1 MVTIIDFFYNRSGL
15 SKMFLKIK
23 KIPKVNWSSEK
34 PYNFRPKFTTLFF
47 CCFGLMLFGLGE
59 GLLIVSFT
67 GASPWSVLAQGI
79 SLNVN
84 LSVGMITFL
93 ISVFVLILWIP
104 LGQKP
109 GMATLLN
116 ALIIALM
123 IDFCIKYVPTPSNY
137 YNQLILAIVSVIT
150 VGIGGGIYLVSNL
163 GAGPR
168 DGLMIGLQKK
178 TNLPIAGVRA
188 TLEITVVSVGWY
200 LGGVVGIGTLLFAFG
215 IGPCVALGLYLVD
228 KFFD

>member
-1 MVTIIDFFYNRSGL
+1 
-15 SKMFLKIK
+15 MFLKIK
-23 KIPKVNWSSEK
+23 KIPIVNWSSKK
-34 PYNFRPKFTTLFF
+34 PYNFKPKISTFF
-47 CCFGLMLFGLGE
+47 FLCFGLTLFGLGE

-84 LSVGMITFL
+84 LSIGTITFL
-93 ISVFVLILWIP
+93 ISIAVLVLWIP

-109 GMATLLN
+109 GMGTIFN
-116 ALIIALM
+116 ALIIAIM
-123 IDFCIKYVPTPSNY
+123 IDVCIKYVPTPTNY
-137 YNQLILAIVSVIT
+137 IHQLILATVSVIT

-168 DGLMIGLQKK
+168 DGLMIGIQKK
-178 TNLPIAGVRA
+178 TNLPIALVRA
-188 TLEITVVSVGWY
+188 FLEISVVSIGWY
-200 LGGVVGIGTLLFAFG
+200 LGGIAGIGTLLFAFG

-228 KFFD
+228 KIFN

>member
-1 MVTIIDFFYNRSGL
+1 
-15 SKMFLKIK
+15 MFLNIK
-23 KIPKVNWSSEK
+23 KIPRVNWSSEK
-34 PYNFRPKFTTLFF
+34 PYNFKPKFSTFF
-47 CCFGLMLFGLGE
+47 FLCFGLTLFGLGE

-84 LSVGMITFL
+84 LSIGMITFL
-93 ISVFVLILWIP
+93 ISVTVLILWIP

-109 GMATLLN
+109 GVGTIFN

-123 IDFCIKYVPTPSNY
+123 IDLCIKFVPTPSNFIH
-137 YNQLILAIVSVIT
+137 QIVLAVISVII

-168 DGLMIGLQKK
+168 DGLMIGLQKI
-178 TNLPIAGVRA
+178 TNLPIAAVRA
-188 TLEITVVSVGWY
+188 TLEISVVSIGWY
-200 LGGVVGIGTLLFAFG
+200 LGGTVGVGTLLFAFG

-228 KFFD
+228 KIFD

>member
-1 MVTIIDFFYNRSGL
+1 
-15 SKMFLKIK
+15 MFLKIK
-23 KIPKVNWSSEK
+23 KIPKVNWSSGK
-34 PYNFRPKFTTLFF
+34 TYNFKPRFSTLFF

-59 GLLIVSFT
+59 GLLIISFT

-84 LSVGMITFL
+84 LSIGMITFL
-93 ISVFVLILWIP
+93 VSIFVLILWIP
-104 LGQKP
+104 LGQKL
-109 GMATLLN
+109 GIATILN

-123 IDFCIKYVPTPSNY
+123 IDLCIKFFPTPSTH

-150 VGIGGGIYLVSNL
+150 VGIGGSIYLVSNL

-168 DGLMIGLQKK
+168 DGLMVGLQKK
-178 TNLPIAGVRA
+178 TNLPIAFVRA
-188 TLEITVVSVGWY
+188 TLEITVVSIGWY
-200 LGGVVGIGTLLFAFG
+200 LGGTVGIGTLLFAFG

-228 KFFD
+228 KLFD

>member
-1 MVTIIDFFYNRSGL
+1 MITIIDFSYNRSSL

-23 KIPKVNWSSEK
+23 KIPKVNWTSDK
-34 PYNFRPKFTTLFF
+34 PHNLKPKFSTFF
-47 CCFGLMLFGLGE
+47 FLCFGLMLFGLGE

-79 SLNVN
+79 SLKVN
-84 LSVGMITFL
+84 LSIGTITLL
-93 ISVFVLILWIP
+93 ISVVVLILWIP

-109 GMATLLN
+109 GMGTIFN

-123 IDFCIKYVPTPSNY
+123 IDLCIKYVPTPSNY
-137 YNQLILAIVSVIT
+137 IYQLILAVISVIM

-168 DGLMIGLQKK
+168 DGLMIGLQKIS
-178 TNLPIAGVRA
+178 NFPIAVVRA
-188 TLEITVVSVGWY
+188 TLEISVVSIGWY
-200 LGGVVGIGTLLFAFG
+200 LGGTVGIGTLLFAFG

-228 KFFD
+228 KTFD

>member
-1 MVTIIDFFYNRSGL
+1 
-15 SKMFLKIK
+15 MFLKIK
-23 KIPKVNWSSEK
+23 KIPKVNWTSDK
-34 PYNFRPKFTTLFF
+34 PHNLKPKFSTFF
-47 CCFGLMLFGLGE
+47 FLCFGLMLFGLGE

-84 LSVGMITFL
+84 LSIGTITLL
-93 ISVFVLILWIP
+93 ISIAVLILWIP

-109 GMATLLN
+109 GMGTIFN
-116 ALIIALM
+116 ALIIAIM
-123 IDFCIKYVPTPSNY
+123 IDLCIKYVPTPSNY
-137 YNQLILAIVSVIT
+137 IHQLLLAVISVIM

-168 DGLMIGLQKK
+168 DGLMIGLQKL
-178 TNLPIAGVRA
+178 TNFPIAVVRA
-188 TLEITVVSVGWY
+188 TLEISVVSIGWY
-200 LGGVVGIGTLLFAFG
+200 LGGTVGIGTLLFAFG

-228 KFFD
+228 KTFD

>member
-1 MVTIIDFFYNRSGL
+1 
-15 SKMFLKIK
+15 MFLKIK
-23 KIPKVNWSSEK
+23 KIPKVKWSSEN
-34 PYNFRPKFTTLFF
+34 PFNFKPKFSTFF
-47 CCFGLMLFGLGE
+47 FLCFGLSLFGLGE

-84 LSVGMITFL
+84 LSIGTITLL
-93 ISVFVLILWIP
+93 ISIAVLILWIP

-109 GMATLLN
+109 GMGTIFN
-116 ALIIALM
+116 ALIIAIM
-123 IDFCIKYVPTPSNY
+123 IDLCIKYVPTPSNY
-137 YNQLILAIVSVIT
+137 IHQLLLAVISVIM

-168 DGLMIGLQKK
+168 DGLMIGLQKL
-178 TNLPIAGVRA
+178 TNFPIAVVRA
-188 TLEITVVSVGWY
+188 TLEISVVSIGWY
-200 LGGVVGIGTLLFAFG
+200 LGGTVGVGTLLFAFG

-228 KFFD
+228 KTFD